1 MASGRCM
8 SKTVEYIQSKSQGIN
23 PTVGIIL
30 GSGLG
35 SFVNVLENPISLSYD
50 ELDGFPDVGVSG
62 HGGKLHLGK
71 INHTEIAVLQGRA
84 HYYETGRCGCHENS
98 RSYVGR
104 TWV

>member
-35 SFVNVLENPISLSYD
+35 SFVNVLENPISLSYN
-50 ELDGFPDVGVSG
+50 ELDGFPAFI
-62 HGGKLHLGK
+62 K
-71 INHTEIAVLQGRA
+71 IWKNTDSFLAILERA
-84 HYYETGRCGCHENS
+84 INYS
-98 RSYVGR
+98 RAP
-104 TWV
+104 

>member
-1 MASGRCM
+1 M

-50 ELDGFPDVGVSG
+50 ELDGFPDAGVSG
-62 HGGKLHLGK
+62 HK
-71 INHTEIAVLQGRA
+71 EIGRA
-84 HYYETGRCGCHENS
+84 SCRER
-98 RSYVGR
+98 V
-104 TWV
+104 